1 MDPKTLANRLARQY
15 GTRDPF
21 RLAAELGISV
31 FHAHLGSTWG
41 YSVTSCRIPCVC
53 LSDNL
58 DEKFLSFTLAHEIGH
73 FLLHRRLSLQRPIL

>member
-21 RLAAELGISV
+21 RLAAELSISV

-41 YSVTSCRIPCVC
+41 FR
-53 LSDNL
+53 
-58 DEKFLSFTLAHEIGH
+58 
-73 FLLHRRLSLQRPIL
+73 